1 MLSSTGSVAVQADLA
16 DVAVVEEVDVGAMVS
31 SLDVIRSAVQLCISF
46 APLLK
51 RYKELWVGRDISC
64 AQ

>member
-1 MLSSTGSVAVQADLA
+1 MQADLA

-51 RYKELWVGRDISC
+51 WYEELWVGRDISC